1 MGFVSVNEIDK
12 FRYDDCVMESFE
24 ITDKAICLE
33 LEALIVGKNNSQ
45 NENYTE
51 SYAGT
56 TMASFVSGK
65 VLGAIK
71 DGYRY
76 YDANEV
82 LQREVPDTRLSD
94 KETEELIK
102 KCPGAF
108 LYSIDKT
115 DEKDGLLYAVLGI
128 EFIDETEKTMADSY
142 QIHIVYE
149 KAIFEWEHYMNRV
162 QA

>member
-1 MGFVSVNEIDK
+1 MSYVSVNEIDRFK
-12 FRYDDCVMESFE
+12 YDDCVLESFE
-24 ITDKAICLE
+24 VSDRGICLT
-33 LEALIVGKNNSQ
+33 LEALIVEKNNSQ
-45 NENYTE
+45 NANYTE

-56 TMASFVSGK
+56 TMARFVQGK

-82 LQREVPDTRLSD
+82 LQREVPDTELSD
-94 KETEELIK
+94 EETGELIK
-102 KCPGAF
+102 KCPGTY
-108 LYSIDKT
+108 LSSIDKT
-115 DEKDGLLYAVLGI
+115 EEKDGLIYATLGI
-128 EFIDETEKTMADSY
+128 EFVDETENTMADSY
-142 QIHIVYE
+142 QIQIVYE